1 MSVLPSFLL
10 TVFMPVLKKAKSV
23 ITADSS
29 CVSRSLAIS
38 QNFAQPIIS
47 PFRAERGK
55 KKTIKATFHRNTIAA
70 TVSSCQCFP

>member
-55 KKTIKATFHRNTIAA
+55 KNNQGNISQEHHC
-70 TVSSCQCFP
+70 SHC

>member
-1 MSVLPSFLL
+1 MPVLPSFLL
-10 TVFMPVLKKAKSV
+10 TVFMPVLKKVKSV

-55 KKTIKATFHRNTIAA
+55 KTIKATFHRNTIAA
-70 TVSSCQCFP
+70 TVTSCQCFP

>member
-1 MSVLPSFLL
+1 MPVLPSFLL
-10 TVFMPVLKKAKSV
+10 TVFMPVLKKVTSV

-55 KKTIKATFHRNTIAA
+55 KIKATFHRNTIAA